1 MHGDI
6 FANGCIRP
14 LIFNQYADARAMQIA
29 GQAMRGLNPL
39 KAANSQVFADFSDEM
54 GAHLIHRSAGWSAFK
69 GSCNSSATL
78 AGACFTTHSA
88 TLFAKSIKS
97 AFLATKSVSQF
108 SSTSAPAL
116 PSICAAMTPSAVM
129 RAADLPALWP
139 SLT

>member
-54 GAHLIHRSAGWSAFK
+54 GAPSK

-108 SSTSAPAL
+108 SSTSAP
-116 PSICAAMTPSAVM
+116 
-129 RAADLPALWP
+129 
-139 SLT
+139 